1 MKKPIITFEGGK
13 AGEIDLDDAIYG
25 LEPRGDILARVVQWQ
40 LKIGR
45 ASCRERV

>member
-1 MKKPIITFEGGK
+1 MSWF
-13 AGEIDLDDAIYG
+13 DAIYG
-25 LEPRGDILARVVQWQ
+25 RPGRGVDPNEPEKKGLARFAQMLGRDFGQ